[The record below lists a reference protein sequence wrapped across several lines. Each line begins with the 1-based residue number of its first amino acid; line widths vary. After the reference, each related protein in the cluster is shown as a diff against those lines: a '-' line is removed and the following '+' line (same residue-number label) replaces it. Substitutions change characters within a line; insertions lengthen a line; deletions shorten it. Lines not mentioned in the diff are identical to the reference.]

1 MEPFKNKTM
10 NIITKSDKKKFIQ
23 LLKLGLKNGTQKNM
37 TTYSGTTN
45 HEGTLVVKEY
55 YVSLDFRF
63 LIDPEHIDKLI
74 AEDFIEN
81 EIDDLLNDNP

>member
-1 MEPFKNKTM
+1 M